1 MDFVIVDTDVV
12 SFTFKRDTR
21 HRLYRPHL
29 EGKLL
34 YLSFMTIAE
43 LDLWANT
50 HNWGERRRSELKAF
64 LEPYTVI
71 ESGRELCRQW
81 GALKHQAQ
89 RSGYHIETADAWI
102 AATALLYNVPL
113 VTHNRSHFTHVNG
126 LNLIS
131 ESPT

>member
-1 MDFVIVDTDVV
+1 MDFIVIDTDVV
-12 SFTFKRDTR
+12 SYLFKGDTR
-21 HRLYRPHL
+21 GDLYAPYL
-29 EGKLL
+29 EDSLGV
-34 YLSFMTIAE
+34 LSFMTIAE
-43 LDLWANT
+43 LDFWADAR
-50 HNWGERRRSELKAF
+50 NWGEKKRAELETF
-64 LEPYTVI
+64 LKPYIVI
-71 ESGRELCRQW
+71 ESNRELCRQW
-81 GALKHQAQ
+81 AALNYQVQ